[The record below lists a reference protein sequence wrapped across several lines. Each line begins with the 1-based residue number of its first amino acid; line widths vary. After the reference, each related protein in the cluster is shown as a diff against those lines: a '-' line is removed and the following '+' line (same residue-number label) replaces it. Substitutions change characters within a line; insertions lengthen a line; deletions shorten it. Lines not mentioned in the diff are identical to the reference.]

1 MDKHG
6 YMVHSSHLSIL
17 LVLDL
22 SWILLERGFAE
33 DAAIL
38 CPCSRYI
45 NLKSM
50 AKSDVEMHILL
61 NGMSSTYIRWIHHGE
76 GNDVHVLEEAV
87 HVDAH
92 SNPVEHD
99 NNAADRFDSNAAD
112 RVEDVLR
119 DLIGVEVPCNDV
131 ESWRWQPIK

>member
-1 MDKHG
+1 MDFVG
-6 YMVHSSHLSIL
+6 
-17 LVLDL
+17 
-22 SWILLERGFAE
+22 ERFAK

-38 CPCSRYI
+38 CPCSRCI

-50 AKSDVEMHILL
+50 AKSDVERHILL
-61 NGMSSTYIRWIHHGE
+61 NGMSNTYTRWIHLGE
-76 GNDVHVLEEAV
+76 GNDVHVLEEPV

-99 NNAADRFDSNAAD
+99 NNDADRFHSNTTD

-119 DLIGVEVPCNDV
+119 DLMGG
-131 ESWRWQPIK
+131 